1 MADLVLRLEGVC
13 QSYRRGREC
22 WEVLSGVSLSVA
34 AGEFVGVLGDRNDGK
49 TTLLEIAA
57 GLLVPEAGS
66 VWFEGRD
73 LVRCPDDER
82 TELLGDRIV
91 WMPRKDFAGF
101 EVLEYVALP
110 IGMDRG
116 GGGMEPAEDR
126 AREAL
131 RRVGAESCEGR
142 GWDDLSDWDRLLVT
156 FARGYAARPA
166 LMVVD
171 DLLDALGAGG
181 RREGGELLRTLA
193 GELQC
198 GVLVTASD
206 MSALLAAH
214 RVLRFDGEGGITQTT
229 DPTTNI
235 VDFRGFSEAG

>member
-1 MADLVLRLEGVC
+1 MAELVLRLEGVC
-13 QSYRRGREC
+13 QSYRRGRDC
-22 WEVLSGVSLSVA
+22 WEVLSGVSLTVA

-57 GLLVPEAGS
+57 GLRVPDAGS

-73 LVRCPDDER
+73 LVCCSDDER
-82 TELLGDRIV
+82 AELLGDRIV
-91 WMPRKDFAGF
+91 WMPNKDFAGF

-110 IGMDRG
+110 LGMDRG
-116 GGGMEPAEDR
+116 CGDMRPADDR

-131 RRVGAESCEGR
+131 KRVGAESCEGR
-142 GWDDLSDWDRLLVT
+142 DWDDLSDWDRLLVT

-181 RREGGELLRTLA
+181 RREGGELLLA
-193 GELQC
+193 LATELQC
-198 GVLVTASD
+198 GVLVTASN
-206 MSALLAAH
+206 MATLLAAH
-214 RVLRFDGEGGITQTT
+214 RVLRFDGDGGITQTT
-229 DPTTNI
+229 TNLH
-235 VDFRGFSEAG
+235 RLPSRRAAS

>member
-1 MADLVLRLEGVC
+1 VADLVLRLEGVC

-229 DPTTNI
+229 DPTNLHRLQPRRA
-235 VDFRGFSEAG
+235 VS

>member
-1 MADLVLRLEGVC
+1 MPELVLRLEGVC

-22 WEVLSGVSLSVA
+22 WEVLSGVSLTVA
-34 AGEFVGVLGDRNDGK
+34 AGEFVGVLGGCNDGK

-57 GLLVPEAGS
+57 GLRVPDAGS
-66 VWFEGRD
+66 VLFEGRD
-73 LVRCPDDER
+73 LVRCSDDER

-91 WMPRKDFAGF
+91 WMPLKDFAGF

-110 IGMDRG
+110 LGMDRG
-116 GGGMEPAEDR
+116 GMRPADDR

-181 RREGGELLRTLA
+181 RREAGELLRTLA

-214 RVLRFDGEGGITQTT
+214 RVLRFDGDGGITQTP
-229 DPTTNI
+229 DHNLHRLLP
-235 VDFRGFSEAG
+235 RRAAS

>member
-1 MADLVLRLEGVC
+1 LRLEGVC